1 MAYLTNKA
9 TRLIKRRGTQAMIL
23 KYAGYT
29 ADSFGGTKDKTRTE
43 HSCFVLFSNLKNV
56 AEIMGGGFQSVSKVV
71 VLISMEGLDFAPT
84 THDKIRVGDIDLGIE
99 NIERF
104 APAGE
109 THFYKAEVS
118 GW

>member
-23 KYAGYT
+23 KYTGYT
-29 ADSFGGTKDKTRTE
+29 KDRFGDTKDKPRTE
-43 HSCFVLFSNLKNV
+43 LPCFVLFSNLKDV
-56 AEIMGGGFQSVSKVV
+56 PELFGGGFQSISKVV
-71 VLISMEGLDFAPT
+71 VLISIEGLEFAPT
-84 THDKIRVGDIDLGIE
+84 TRDKIRIDDIDLGIE
-99 NIERF
+99 NIQRF
-104 APAGE
+104 APSGE